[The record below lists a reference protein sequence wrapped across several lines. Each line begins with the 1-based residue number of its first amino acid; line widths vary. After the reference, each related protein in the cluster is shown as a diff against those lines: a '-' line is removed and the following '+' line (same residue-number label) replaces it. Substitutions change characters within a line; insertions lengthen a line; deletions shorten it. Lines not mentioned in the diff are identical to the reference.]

1 MPGKI
6 VISIM
11 EDSLTISGEK
21 KQNKEA
27 GELDYQVIERR
38 YGRFS
43 RHFQL
48 PSSINPGQ
56 VRPNTKMVSSALP

>member
-1 MPGKI
+1 MPKKI
-6 VISIM
+6 VISTM
-11 EDSLTISGEK
+11 EDRLTISGEK

-48 PSSINPGQ
+48 PS
-56 VRPNTKMVSSALP
+56 